1 MRKLISLVA
10 GLVLCSVCAFAGL
23 APGATISLLTSEPC
37 NNAVFTAWGHSAIRV
52 CSPADGIDRVYNY
65 GVFSFGDLSV
75 FLVKFVKGETDYRLG
90 VTSFDNAYGEA
101 AFEKNVNFYEQVI
114 DLTDEEKD
122 KVYEA
127 LKLNYKKENRYYR
140 YNFFYDN
147 CATRPRDI
155 FEKQIDGSIVYPE
168 VNNTMTYRDLI
179 HEYLQKMPWFTFGI
193 DICLGSET
201 DAVVTDCNLQFLP
214 NYLMEAYAKTGVQR
228 GDSLRPLVLE
238 TKVLNERRPV
248 PEEKGFADYLT
259 PMLVCWI
266 FFVLIVAHTIYYS
279 KTKKPDNFLDAPLFF
294 LYGLVGSLVFFLM
307 FFSEHPCTYPN
318 CNILWL
324 NPLQLLAA
332 ALILFRKQ
340 SKAAYYVVAAVGV
353 MALAAI
359 LGWPL
364 FTQQFHPAFLPL
376 MLVLA
381 VRCANFVLVRR
392 KNL

>member
-1 MRKLISLVA
+1 MRKLMSLIA
-10 GLVLCSVCAFAGL
+10 GLVLYSTYVFAGL

-65 GVFSFGDLSV
+65 GVFSFGDISV

-122 KVYEA
+122 NIYEA
-127 LKLNYKKENRYYR
+127 LRHNYKKENRYYR

-155 FEKQIDGSIVYPE
+155 FEKHIKGNFVYPE
-168 VNNTMTYRDLI
+168 VNNTKTYRDLI

-201 DAVVTDCNLQFLP
+201 DAVVTDRNLQFLP
-214 NYLMEAYAKTGVQR
+214 NHLMEACSKTTVQR
-228 GDSLRPLVLE
+228 GDTAKPLVLE
-238 TKVLNERRPV
+238 TRVLNERRPV
-248 PEEKGFADYLT
+248 AEESGLAGYLT
-259 PMLVCWI
+259 PTLVCWI
-266 FFVLIVAHTIYYS
+266 FFFLIVAHTIYYN
-279 KTKKPDNFLDAPLFF
+279 KTKRPDNFLDAPLFF
-294 LYGLVGSLVFFLM
+294 LYGLVGCLVFFLM

-332 ALILFRKQ
+332 FLILFCKQ
-340 SKAAYYVVAAVGV
+340 SRVTYYVVAITGV
-353 MALAAI
+353 LSLAAI
-359 LGWPL
+359 IGWPL
-364 FTQQFHPAFLPL
+364 FTQKFHPAFLPL
-376 MLVLA
+376 MMVLA
-381 VRCANFVLVRR
+381 IRSANFMLVRR
-392 KNL
+392 KKL